1 MGLIGR
7 LLKRKLVVTSLV
19 ILLAFALAAL
29 FATHIAP
36 YSPSAVNPRQMLQPP
51 GAEHWLG
58 TDDIGRDVLS
68 RLIHA
73 GRASLSLALGVAA
86 VAVVIGGL
94 LGALAG
100 FYQGRLD
107 TAVSTLVDTMLSIP
121 ALALAMVA
129 SAFIELTTW
138 RLILILS
145 LVSWPTIA
153 RLVRGQVL
161 SLKQRTFVEA
171 AYAAGS
177 SPYRVLFVHILPN
190 TLTPVFVAGT
200 LLVAYAI
207 LVESA
212 LSFLGFGLPPPAATW
227 GGMLNDAQLYF
238 REAPHL
244 AIFPGL
250 AITLVVA
257 SINFAGEGLREA
269 LDPRSQL

>member
-86 VAVVIGGL
+86 LAVVIGGL

-100 FYQGRLD
+100 FYQGWLD

-212 LSFLGFGLPPPAATW
+212 LSFLGVGLPPPTATW

-269 LDPRSQL
+269 LDPRSRP

>member
-1 MGLIGR
+1 VFLRR
-7 LLKRKLVVTSLV
+7 LLKRKLAMLGLLV
-19 ILLAFALAAL
+19 LLVFVLTAALAPYL
-29 FATHIAP
+29 AP
-36 YSPSAVNPRQMLQPP
+36 FSPTAVNPRQMLEAP
-51 GAEHWLG
+51 GPTHPLG

-68 RLIHA
+68 RLLYA
-73 GRASLSLALGVAA
+73 GRASLSLALGVALLA
-86 VAVVIGGL
+86 VMIGGL

-100 FYQGRLD
+100 FFEGRLD
-107 TAVSTLVDTMLSIP
+107 AAVSALVDTMLSIP
-121 ALALAMVA
+121 PLALAMVA

-145 LVSWPTIA
+145 LVTWPTIA

-171 AYAAGS
+171 AYATGNR
-177 SPYRVLFVHILPN
+177 PLRVLFVHILPN

-212 LSFLGFGLPPPAATW
+212 LSFLGFGLPPPTATW

-238 REAPHL
+238 REAPWL
-244 AIFPGL
+244 AVFPGL

-269 LDPRSQL
+269 LDPRATG